1 MKKDSVAGNIMQSHD
16 YDSFKRLSF
25 NRPVLDEHVG
35 TLRGVIKKQGW
46 LTPGLVWIDKDGQK
60 FTVDGQHSLQA
71 CKAEEVPFR
80 YTIMNEEP
88 DINFLASLNSNRKS
102 WKNPQY
108 LSAHCLTGKKGY
120 IEFSHFCRHH
130 GVSIE
135 NLLIMLGIDTSGHCS
150 SGISNFRQGRLDSL
164 FMKTDWDTI
173 STRAQQW
180 KELSKVY
187 GTTNKGL
194 LRSMIR
200 IQTLCPKYS
209 HITMIVQCKA
219 QPDKCKHYT
228 KIGQL
233 VPVLLDIYNHRLRKN
248 NISI

>member
-1 MKKDSVAGNIMQSHD
+1 MKKDSVAGNIMQSVD
-16 YDSFKRLSF
+16 YDSFRYLSF
-25 NRPVLDEHVG
+25 NRPINEEHVA

-46 LTPGLVWIDKDGQK
+46 LAPGLVWTNKDGIK
-60 FTVDGQHSLQA
+60 YTVDGQHSKEA
-71 CKAEEVPFR
+71 CRLEGIPFR
-80 YTIMNEEP
+80 YTTMDEEP

-120 IEFSHFCRHH
+120 IEFSHFCKHQSI
-130 GVSIE
+130 SIE
-135 NLLIMLGIDTSGHCS
+135 NLLIILGIDTSSHA
-150 SGISNFRQGRLDSL
+150 SGIKNFQQGRHDSL
-164 FMKTDWDTI
+164 FLKADWNKTATV
-173 STRAQQW
+173 AQQW

-219 QPDKCKHYT
+219 QPNSCKQFS
-228 KIGQL
+228 KISEL
-233 VPVLLDIYNHRLRKN
+233 VPVLLNIYNHRLSKN
-248 NISI
+248 KISI